1 MILLRPPFLVGVA
14 LHILLIFT
22 RIDVLS
28 MKCVNGNC
36 NGLVV
41 ADLPF
46 SLMYLSFPDWLL
58 ILCSFVIG
66 SLLWGVYGFGFY
78 AFLKKVVGD

>member
-1 MILLRPPFLVGVA
+1 
-14 LHILLIFT
+14 
-22 RIDVLS
+22 
-28 MKCVNGNC
+28 MKCINDNC

-58 ILCSFVIG
+58 ILCSLVIG
-66 SLLWGVYGFGFY
+66 GLLWGVYGFGFY
-78 AFLKKVVGD
+78 ALLKKIAGDE